1 MKLSRSYTSAL
12 LWLSLCMSSLVA
24 LPAFAGVTQW
34 YPFTLDDGHVL
45 VDIELNGIPTKAILD
60 TGAESNG
67 ISDAFIRAHNLSFTK
82 AGRTRVKGVYGEDIR
97 DRYNG
102 VSVKLFGVDLTLNK
116 LLNLNFGGPDRGL
129 LLGAGFFDDFVTQI
143 DYPNQRIRLI
153 NKDSIDMAKLR
164 NVRAERDASSYMPI
178 ININLNNQ
186 KNAWLMLDTG
196 MNGGILI
203 ERNIATN
210 RDWLDGKYK
219 IVHSDSS
226 GVTRK
231 QRIESF
237 LLPSVTVGPFEL
249 ENVVV
254 STPAEGQDITIADD
268 VGEKTRTNSRIKG
281 KRIDG
286 LLGYDVLKHFVV
298 TIDYDK
304 GYVHFGLPED
314 LN

>member
-1 MKLSRSYTSAL
+1 MTE
-12 LWLSLCMSSLVA
+12 W
-24 LPAFAGVTQW
+24 F
-34 YPFTLDDGHVL
+34 PFTLDDGHIL
-45 VDIELNGIPTKAILD
+45 VEVEVDGIPTTAILD
-60 TGAESNG
+60 TGAEING
-67 ISDAFIRAHNLSFTK
+67 VNEAFINAHNLKFTK
-82 AGRTRVKGVYGEDIR
+82 AGRTRINGVYGEDIR

-102 VSVKLFGVDLTLNK
+102 IPVKLFGVDLTLNK
-116 LLNLNFGGPDRGL
+116 LVNLKFGGRDRGL
-129 LLGAGFFDDFVTQI
+129 ILGAGFFDDFVTQI

-153 NKDSIDMAKLR
+153 NKESIDMAKLR
-164 NVRAERDASSYMPI
+164 NVRAERDATSYMPI

-196 MNGGILI
+196 MNGGILV
-203 ERNIATN
+203 ERSIV
-210 RDWLDGKYK
+210 RSKGWLDGQFK
-219 IVHSDSS
+219 VVQSDSA

-231 QRIESF
+231 QQIESF

-249 ENVVV
+249 ENVIV
-254 STPAEGQDITIADD
+254 STPIEGQDITIADD

-286 LLGYDVLKHFVV
+286 LLGYDVLKHFVL

-314 LN
+314 IN